1 VFIPKFAAVA
11 FGTQRLKVG
20 RVIRATI
27 GPGNDVVALGVSA
40 RYQNAALA
48 TLVFVPCQYRFPQ
61 RPPLW
66 R

>member
-1 VFIPKFAAVA
+1 MLVPKFAAVA

-20 RVIRATI
+20 RVIRTTI

-61 RPPLW
+61 RPPL
-66 R
+66 RR